1 MEQTHS
7 WETCKENVQPIKRGR
22 SIKGLGQGATVERLE
37 ALEEQEAAFE
47 RGIAGISD
55 SKLLLDAYV
64 QYFKWTRDAFPSSSD
79 KAQQLLERATAELSL
94 KNNAEVKNEPRFV
107 KMWIEYAD
115 MVRTPG
121 EIFSFMQSNK
131 IGERV
136 ALFWIAWA
144 FVAEKAENFK
154 LTDQIFQ
161 KGLQKVSTLKERER
175 HDEAL
180 ISRARGEKE
189 LLSKRYHQF
198 QRRLARHYINQ
209 ASDAAATSDEQQSD
223 RIALGGLRSG
233 DAVRQATDEN
243 AIRGFGNAPRGN
255 EAASAAQPAIPAAR
269 SAAFSSTIAST
280 FASSRASSSSNN
292 FEIFS
297 DAPPSTTPR
306 QASDSAV
313 VGAGF
318 QIFSDDVL
326 PQLAENPSWKQFAP
340 QHVSRKEN
348 EGRTTKWTEGGLGG
362 SVAAAPGYASFAT
375 QPPPPPPP
383 GPPTVFIPIFCDPE
397 PEPASKQTVG
407 SAREVV
413 EDEQRSGGI
422 RFDLDR
428 ASRGRGCGLS
438 AAQHNHILH
447 DPLQRHKEKDTAP
460 ALAVPSSSSSSSTTI
475 PRKQPAVS
483 AAVVV
488 AMASPATVVARN
500 SAAPLA
506 PASSGFHIYADSPA
520 PAPTKPAAAPASVSM
535 PNNRHDQSELDAL
548 LGEMG
553 ILDADAEDGTIN
565 TKIARQH
572 IDALF
577 FSPSQSSPSG
587 SALISATGGAPS
599 TGQHSGK
606 LFSAFN
612 TTIDLSAIKE
622 VSVLASSLKHFLLP
636 SFF

>member
-1 MEQTHS
+1 MEQAHS

-22 SIKGLGQGATVERLE
+22 STKGLGKGFTTDRVE

-47 RGIAGISD
+47 RGIAGLSD
-55 SKLLLDAYV
+55 SRQLLDAYV

-79 KAQQLLERATAELSL
+79 KAQHLLERATAEL
-94 KNNAEVKNEPRFV
+94 KDNAELKNEPRFV

-209 ASDAAATSDEQQSD
+209 ASDAAVTADEHQTD
-223 RIALGGLRSG
+223 RVALGGLRSG
-233 DAVRQATDEN
+233 DAVRQPTNEN
-243 AIRGFGNAPRGN
+243 ATRGLGNAPRGN
-255 EAASAAQPAIPAAR
+255 EGTRSALPATNPGARAAAS
-269 SAAFSSTIAST
+269 SATVVAAST
-280 FASSRASSSSNN
+280 ASRATAAAPSSSNN

-297 DAPPSTTPR
+297 DGPPVAAPR
-306 QASDSAV
+306 QASDSAA
-313 VGAGF
+313 VGSGF
-318 QIFSDDVL
+318 QIFSDDAL
-326 PQLAENPSWKQFAP
+326 PQLAENPSWKQLAP

-348 EGRTTKWTEGGLGG
+348 EGRTTKWTEGGLRGT
-362 SVAAAPGYASFAT
+362 AAAVPGSASFAN
-375 QPPPPPPP
+375 QPPPPAPPS
-383 GPPTVFIPIFCDPE
+383 VFIPIFCDPE
-397 PEPASKQTVG
+397 PESKPTFG
-407 SAREVV
+407 GARE
-413 EDEQRSGGI
+413 EENEQRSRGI
-422 RFDLDR
+422 RFDLDG
-428 ASRGRGCGLS
+428 ASARGRGAGLS
-438 AAQHNHILH
+438 ATQHDHILH
-447 DPLQRHKEKDTAP
+447 DPLQRHKDKAIAP
-460 ALAVPSSSSSSSTTI
+460 APVPVPASSSSTKI
-475 PRKQPAVS
+475 PRKQPNASAVP
-483 AAVVV
+483 AASVLVH
-488 AMASPATVVARN
+488 ASPAAVIARN
-500 SAAPLA
+500 TTAPPA
-506 PASSGFHIYADSPA
+506 PASNGFQIFADSPA
-520 PAPTKPAAAPASVSM
+520 PAPPKPAAAPASVSM
-535 PNNRHDQSELDAL
+535 PNNRHEQSELDAL

-577 FSPSQSSPSG
+577 FSPSQASPSG
-587 SALISATGGAPS
+587 SALMSATGGAPS

-622 VSVLASSLKHFLLP
+622 VRVFVCKISTAPKLF
-636 SFF
+636 